1 MDPILPISSSDRTVP
16 AVDLTRLTP
25 LEREREKQRRERERR
40 RRQQAAEAGAKARP
54 SGDDG
59 PAGGIDVRV

>member
-1 MDPILPISSSDRTVP
+1 VDPILPIFSSDRTVP
-16 AVDLTRLTP
+16 AVELTRLTP
-25 LEREREKQRRERERR
+25 LEREKQRRERERR
-40 RRQQAAEAGAKARP
+40 RRQPAAEAGQKARP